1 MALRG
6 LLGRQ
11 SIKKNTNQRKIMTT
25 EIIIERVKLQK
36 IRLDGGTQ
44 PRKEIDEPL
53 VQHYTE
59 VLLEGKD
66 KFPPIELWFDGKSY
80 WPSDGFHRFHSHKR
94 AGFLDIEAIINQ
106 GTKRDAFRACLKANS
121 KHGKPRTPEERR
133 YVVQMALEDIEYGEA
148 SDSIIAELCDVSIQ
162 TVGRVSKLLG
172 LEKTSRVGKDGRRI
186 STVNIG
192 RPAAPPP
199 PPPEPEYTEDD
210 KLHEMAIEH
219 TALSEENT
227 KLKDML
233 AIKTLPVS
241 EKARTEVQETIE
253 QLRAE
258 VKDLEFKLRTMT
270 QSRNEFQN
278 KNAEMI
284 KQLTYWKKRVERAEK
299 SLESK

>member
-1 MALRG
+1 
-6 LLGRQ
+6 
-11 SIKKNTNQRKIMTT
+11 MT
-25 EIIIERVKLQK
+25 ERVPLNK

-66 KFPPIELWFDGKSY
+66 QFPPVDLWFDGKSY
-80 WPSDGFHRFHSHKR
+80 WPSDGFHRFHAHKR
-94 AGFLDIEAIINQ
+94 AGFLDIEAVVNQ
-106 GTKRDAFRACLKANS
+106 GTKRDAFLACLKANG

-133 YVVQMALEDIEYGEA
+133 YVVQMALEDIELGEKT
-148 SDSIIAELCDVSIQ
+148 DVEIALICDVSSM
-162 TVGRVSKLLG
+162 TVGRVRKAMG
-172 LEKTSRVGKDGRRI
+172 LEASTRVNKLGQRVDVTGR
-186 STVNIG
+186 G
-192 RPAAPPP
+192 PKPAPE
-199 PPPEPEYTEDD
+199 PEPEYTEDD
-210 KLHEMAIEH
+210 KMHELAIEH

-233 AIKTLPVS
+233 AIRTLPVS

-253 QLRAE
+253 SLRAE

-270 QSRNEFQN
+270 QSRNEFQS

-284 KQLTYWKKRVERAEK
+284 KQLNYWKKRVERAEK
-299 SLESK
+299 ALESK

>member
-1 MALRG
+1 
-6 LLGRQ
+6 
-11 SIKKNTNQRKIMTT
+11 MT
-25 EIIIERVKLQK
+25 ERIKLQK

-66 KFPPIELWFDGKSY
+66 QFPPIDLWFDGKSY
-80 WPSDGFHRFHSHKR
+80 WPSDGFHRFHAHKR
-94 AGFLDIEAIINQ
+94 AGFLDIEATVNQ
-106 GTKRDAFRACLKANS
+106 GTKRDAFLACLKANG

-133 YVVQMALEDIEYGEA
+133 YVVQMALEDIELGEKT
-148 SDSIIAELCDVSIQ
+148 DVEIAAICDVSSM
-162 TVGRVSKLLG
+162 TVGRVRKAMG
-172 LEKTSRVGKDGRRI
+172 LEKSNRVNQEGK
-186 STVNIG
+186 SVNIAG
-192 RPAAPPP
+192 RGPKPAPE
-199 PPPEPEYTEDD
+199 PEPEYTEDD
-210 KLHEMAIEH
+210 KMHELAIEH

-233 AIKTLPVS
+233 AIRTLPVS

-253 QLRAE
+253 SLRAE

-270 QSRNEFQN
+270 QSRNEFQS

-284 KQLTYWKKRVERAEK
+284 KQLNYWKKRVERAEK
-299 SLESK
+299 ALESK

>member
-1 MALRG
+1 
-6 LLGRQ
+6 
-11 SIKKNTNQRKIMTT
+11 MTT

-94 AGFLDIEAIINQ
+94 AGFLDIEAVVNQ
-106 GTKRDAFRACLKANS
+106 GTKRDAFLACLKANG

-133 YVVQMALEDIEYGEA
+133 YVVQMALEDIELGEKT
-148 SDSIIAELCDVSIQ
+148 DVEIAAICDVSSM
-162 TVGRVSKLLG
+162 TVGRVRKAMG
-172 LEKTSRVGKDGRRI
+172 LEKSNRVNQEGK
-186 STVNIG
+186 SVNIAG
-192 RPAAPPP
+192 RGPKPAPE
-199 PPPEPEYTEDD
+199 PEPEYTEDD
-210 KLHEMAIEH
+210 KMHELAIEH

-233 AIKTLPVS
+233 AIRTLPVS

-253 QLRAE
+253 SLRAE

-270 QSRNEFQN
+270 QSRNEFQS

-284 KQLTYWKKRVERAEK
+284 KQLNYWKKRVERAEK
-299 SLESK
+299 ALESK

>member
-1 MALRG
+1 MALRR
-6 LLGRQ
+6 LLGKQ
-11 SIKKNTNQRKIMTT
+11 SLKKTINKRKIMT
-25 EIIIERVKLQK
+25 ERIKLQK

-66 KFPPIELWFDGKSY
+66 KFPPIDLWFDGKSY
-80 WPSDGFHRFHSHKR
+80 WPSDGFHRFHAHKR
-94 AGFLDIEAIINQ
+94 AGFLDIEATVNQ
-106 GTKRDAFRACLKANS
+106 GTKRDAFLACLKANG

-133 YVVQMALEDIEYGEA
+133 YVVQMALEDIELGEKT
-148 SDSIIAELCDVSIQ
+148 DVEIALICDVSSM
-162 TVGRVSKLLG
+162 TVGRVRKAMG
-172 LEKTSRVGKDGRRI
+172 LEKSNRVNQDGK
-186 STVNIG
+186 SVNIAG
-192 RPAAPPP
+192 RGPKPAPE
-199 PPPEPEYTEDD
+199 PEPEYTEDD
-210 KLHEMAIEH
+210 KMHELAIEH

-233 AIKTLPVS
+233 AIRTLPVS

-253 QLRAE
+253 SLRAE

-270 QSRNEFQN
+270 QSRNEFQS

-284 KQLTYWKKRVERAEK
+284 KQLNYWKKRVERAEK
-299 SLESK
+299 ALESK

>member
-1 MALRG
+1 MALRR
-6 LLGRQ
+6 LLGRPRIQ
-11 SIKKNTNQRKIMTT
+11 KNINKRKIMTT

-59 VLLEGKD
+59 ILLEGKD
-66 KFPPIELWFDGKSY
+66 TFPPIDLWFDGKSY
-80 WPSDGFHRFHSHKR
+80 WPSDGFHRFHAHKR
-94 AGFLDIEAIINQ
+94 AGFLDIEAVINQ
-106 GTKRDAFRACLKANS
+106 GTKRDAFKACLKANS

-133 YVVQMALEDIEYGEA
+133 YVVQMALEDIEYGNSTDA
-148 SDSIIAELCDVSIQ
+148 FIAELCDVSIS
-162 TVGRVSKLLG
+162 TVGRVKKMLG
-172 LEKTSRVGKDGRRI
+172 LEKTSVVDKNGRRMN
-186 STVNIG
+186 TTNIG
-192 RPAAPPP
+192 RSAAPP

-210 KLHEMAIEH
+210 KMHELAIEQI
-219 TALSEENT
+219 ALTEENT

-241 EKARTEVQETIE
+241 EEARAEVQETIE
-253 QLRAE
+253 SLRAE

-284 KQLTYWKKRVERAEK
+284 KQMNYWKKRDERSEK
-299 SLESK
+299 ALESK

>member
-1 MALRG
+1 MALRR
-6 LLGRQ
+6 LLGKQ
-11 SIKKNTNQRKIMTT
+11 SLKKTINKRKTMT
-25 EIIIERVKLQK
+25 ERIKLQK

-66 KFPPIELWFDGKSY
+66 QFPPIELWFDGKSY
-80 WPSDGFHRFHSHKR
+80 WPSDGFHRFHAHKR
-94 AGFLDIEAIINQ
+94 AGFLDIEAVVNQ
-106 GTKRDAFRACLKANS
+106 GTKRDAFLACLKANG

-133 YVVQMALEDIEYGEA
+133 YVVQMALEDIELGEKT
-148 SDSIIAELCDVSIQ
+148 DVEIAAICDVSSM
-162 TVGRVSKLLG
+162 TVGRVRKAMG
-172 LEKTSRVGKDGRRI
+172 LEKSNRVNQEGK
-186 STVNIG
+186 SVNIAG
-192 RPAAPPP
+192 RGPKPAPE
-199 PPPEPEYTEDD
+199 PEPEYTEDD
-210 KLHEMAIEH
+210 KMHELAIEH

-233 AIKTLPVS
+233 AIRTLPVS

-253 QLRAE
+253 SLRAE

-270 QSRNEFQN
+270 QSRNEFQS

-284 KQLTYWKKRVERAEK
+284 KQLNYWKKRVERAEK
-299 SLESK
+299 ALESK

>member
-1 MALRG
+1 
-6 LLGRQ
+6 
-11 SIKKNTNQRKIMTT
+11 MT
-25 EIIIERVKLQK
+25 ERVLLNK

-66 KFPPIELWFDGKSY
+66 KFPPIDLWFDGKSY
-80 WPSDGFHRFHSHKR
+80 WPSDGFHRFHAHKR
-94 AGFLDIEAIINQ
+94 AGFLDIESVVNQ
-106 GTKRDAFRACLKANS
+106 GTKRDAFLACLKANG

-133 YVVQMALEDIEYGEA
+133 YVVQMALEDIELGEKT
-148 SDSIIAELCDVSIQ
+148 DVEIALICDVSSM
-162 TVGRVSKLLG
+162 TVGRVRKAMG
-172 LEKTSRVGKDGRRI
+172 LEAASRVDKNGQR
-186 STVNIG
+186 VNITG
-192 RPAAPPP
+192 RGPKPAPE
-199 PPPEPEYTEDD
+199 PEPEYTEDD
-210 KLHEMAIEH
+210 KMHELAIEH

-233 AIKTLPVS
+233 AIRTLPVS

-253 QLRAE
+253 SLRAE

-270 QSRNEFQN
+270 QSSNEFQS

-284 KQLTYWKKRVERAEK
+284 KQLNYWKKRVERAEK
-299 SLESK
+299 ALESK

>member
-1 MALRG
+1 MTER
-6 LLGRQ
+6 
-11 SIKKNTNQRKIMTT
+11 IKLT
-25 EIIIERVKLQK
+25 K

-66 KFPPIELWFDGKSY
+66 KFPPVDLWFDGKSY
-80 WPSDGFHRFHSHKR
+80 WPSDGFHRFHAHKR
-94 AGFLDIEAIINQ
+94 AGFLDIEAVVNQ
-106 GTKRDAFRACLKANS
+106 GTKRDAFLACLKANG

-133 YVVQMALEDIEYGEA
+133 YVVQMALEDIELGEKT
-148 SDSIIAELCDVSIQ
+148 DVEIALICDVSSM
-162 TVGRVSKLLG
+162 TVGRVRKAMG
-172 LEKTSRVGKDGRRI
+172 LEASTRVNKLGQRVDVTGR
-186 STVNIG
+186 G
-192 RPAAPPP
+192 RKPVPE
-199 PPPEPEYTEDD
+199 PEPEYTEDD
-210 KLHEMAIEH
+210 KMHELAIEH

-233 AIKTLPVS
+233 AIRTLPVS

-253 QLRAE
+253 SLRAE

-270 QSRNEFQN
+270 QSRNEFQS

-284 KQLTYWKKRVERAEK
+284 KQMTYWKKRAERAEK
-299 SLESK
+299 ALESK

>member
-1 MALRG
+1 
-6 LLGRQ
+6 
-11 SIKKNTNQRKIMTT
+11 MTT

-59 VLLEGKD
+59 ILLEGKD
-66 KFPPIELWFDGKSY
+66 TFPPIDLWFDGKAY
-80 WPSDGFHRFHSHKR
+80 WPSDGFHRFHAHKR

-121 KHGKPRTPEERR
+121 KHGKPRTPDERR
-133 YVVQMALEDIEYGEA
+133 YVVQMALEDIEYGES
-148 SDSIIAELCDVSIQ
+148 SDGVIAELCDVSVH
-162 TVGRVSKLLG
+162 TVGRVKKLLG
-172 LEKTSRVGKDGRRI
+172 LEKTSTVGKDGRRI
-186 STVNIG
+186 NTANIG

-199 PPPEPEYTEDD
+199 EPEPEYTEDD

-284 KQLTYWKKRVERAEK
+284 KQMTYWKKRAERSEK
-299 SLESK
+299 ALESK